1 MNAFGFHMPT
11 RMATRGVSAA
21 SCGASAMF
29 GTLRLRE
36 RVQMLLHGELALHLV
51 KHVLFKAPQARAS
64 NPRRICERRI

>member
-1 MNAFGFHMPT
+1 
-11 RMATRGVSAA
+11 
-21 SCGASAMF
+21 MF

-64 NPRRICERRI
+64 NPRRMCERRM